1 MSSGKNIRTYLMTG
15 VSYMIPAVTAGG
27 ILIALAFWFGGVDTD
42 GNTVGTVA
50 GWLMQIGG
58 SAFGLMVPILA
69 GYIAYA
75 MADRPGIVPGLVA
88 GQLAVNVG
96 AGFLGGIIGGLLAGF
111 VVSQIKKIK
120 VSRAFT
126 SLMPVLII
134 PLLATLIV
142 GLLMVTVIGTPIK
155 AVMDGLTN
163 WMSGISGINAIL
175 LGIIIG
181 LMMAFDMGGPVNK
194 VAFGFGLAMI
204 SVNVFEP
211 HAAVMAAG
219 MTPPLGLALA
229 TVLAKKKY
237 TVGEREAGKSAWVLG
252 ASFITEGAIPFA
264 AADPLRVIPSIM
276 VGSAVAGA
284 LSMALGIGLMAP
296 HGGIFVIPLM
306 KNAILFPIPLIVG
319 SVVTALMV
327 NALKKPVTE
336 EEDEADQDLAA

>member
-1 MSSGKNIRTYLMTG
+1 MSAGKNIRGYLMTG

-27 ILIALAFWFGGVDTD
+27 ILIALAFLLGGVSAD
-42 GNTVGTVA
+42 GQTVGTIP

-58 SAFGLMVPILA
+58 TAFGLMVPLLA
-69 GYIAYA
+69 AYIAYA

-88 GQLAVNVG
+88 GQLAVNIG
-96 AGFLGGIIGGLLAGF
+96 AGFLGGLIGGLLAGL
-111 VVSQIKKIK
+111 VVSQIKKVK
-120 VSRAFT
+120 VPRALN

-134 PLLATLIV
+134 PLVATLVV
-142 GLLMVTVIGTPIK
+142 GLLMITVIGEPIK
-155 AVMDGLTN
+155 SVMDGLTN
-163 WMSGISGINAIL
+163 WMAGMTGANAIV

-194 VAFGFGLAMI
+194 VAFTFGLAMI
-204 SVNVFEP
+204 SANVFEP

-229 TVLAKKKY
+229 TILAKNKY
-237 TVGEREAGKSAWVLG
+237 SDREREAGKTAWVLG

-276 VGSAVAGA
+276 TGSAVAGA
-284 LSMALGIGLMAP
+284 LSMALGIGLRAP

-306 KNAILFPIPLIVG
+306 EKAILFPIPLIAG
-319 SVVTALMV
+319 AVVTAFMV
-327 NALKKPVTE
+327 NALKKPIAI
-336 EEDEADQDLAA
+336 EADNAA